1 MCLNDGNKTLINIRT
16 GKESVLDLTLVS
28 NNFASVWDWRVY
40 KDGTTGSDHYPVI
53 CNISSGKN
61 RWKRRNWVFEKAD
74 WEKFQAESDTYLS
87 QIANYIDLELLNNEI
102 KPRNIIIGN
111 RNYT

>member
-53 CNISSGKN
+53 CNISVVVKIDGRRGIGYLRKLIGKSF
-61 RWKRRNWVFEKAD
+61 KQKV
-74 WEKFQAESDTYLS
+74 TH
-87 QIANYIDLELLNNEI
+87 I
-102 KPRNIIIGN
+102 
-111 RNYT
+111 